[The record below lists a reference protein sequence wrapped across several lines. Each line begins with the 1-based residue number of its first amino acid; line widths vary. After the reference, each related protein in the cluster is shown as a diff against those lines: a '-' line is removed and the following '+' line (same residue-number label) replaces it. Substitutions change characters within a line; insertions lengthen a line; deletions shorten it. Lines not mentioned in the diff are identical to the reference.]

1 MNNKV
6 KKFKQ
11 LDLINYEGGV
21 LVACRIKSIF
31 IILDQWKNIVELLNC
46 KELTAF
52 INGEFGITDSSGK
65 TWMYPEAHQDA
76 KPNSEQLQKFIKNNE

>member
-6 KKFKQ
+6 KYQQ

-21 LVACRIKSIF
+21 LVACRIKNIF
-31 IILDQWKNIVELLNC
+31 IILDQWKNIVELLNR
-46 KELTAF
+46 KELKAF
-52 INGEFGITDSSGK
+52 INGEFGITDSSSK

-76 KPNSEQLQKFIKNNE
+76 RPTKEQLQKFIKNNE